1 MRRGRVGRHTCLYD
15 LHVALGA
22 RMVDFGGW
30 DMPVA
35 YGSQI
40 EEHQAVR
47 RAAGVFDV
55 SHMCIVDL
63 TGARAREL
71 LRAAA
76 RQRCRPAATSRARR
90 STAACSTSSGG
101 VIDDLIVYY
110 LDEDIFRLVVNAGTR
125 DKDIA
130 WIGAHAERLGVKLLE
145 RRDLAMLAVQ
155 GPQARSAARRC

>member
-1 MRRGRVGRHTCLYD
+1 DIARCYHSGWTPAPDATHYTDESWQVAAEGILMGRHTCLYG
-15 LHVALGA
+15 LHTALGA

-63 TGARAREL
+63 SGARAREL
-71 LRAAA
+71 LGQLLSNDIGRLRSEGSALYSCLLNDAA
-76 RQRCRPAATSRARR
+76 
-90 STAACSTSSGG
+90 GI
-101 VIDDLIVYY
+101 IDDLLAYW
-110 LDEDIFRLVVNAGTR
+110 LGQDRFRL
-125 DKDIA
+125 
-130 WIGAHAERLGVKLLE
+130 
-145 RRDLAMLAVQ
+145 
-155 GPQARSAARRC
+155 

>member
-1 MRRGRVGRHTCLYD
+1 MGRHTCLYD

-40 EEHQAVR
+40 EEHHAVR

-63 TGARAREL
+63 TRR
-71 LRAAA
+71 RAARVA
-76 RQRCRPAATSRARR
+76 
-90 STAACSTSSGG
+90 
-101 VIDDLIVYY
+101 
-110 LDEDIFRLVVNAGTR
+110 
-125 DKDIA
+125 
-130 WIGAHAERLGVKLLE
+130 
-145 RRDLAMLAVQ
+145 
-155 GPQARSAARRC
+155 ARSCSPTTSAG